1 MRTPKGS
8 NAFSIA
14 PIIAAIAEIVPPP
27 PKHPQR
33 RLDFVVLEVLDGL
46 AGHGATRSTS
56 ARIVHAS
63 RSVVPM
69 ERLSFNFTA

>member
-14 PIIAAIAEIVPPP
+14 PIIAAIAEIVPP

-69 ERLSFNFTA
+69 EKLSFNFTA